1 MLRRCF
7 VLLTVLSCLNLFLT
21 TVTRAAD
28 QQKPNII
35 FIMADD
41 LGYAEVGCYGQT
53 KIKTPHI
60 DQLAADG
67 MKFTQAYAGCMVC
80 QPSRSVLMTG
90 QHTGHT
96 AVRANDLNQLLYEED
111 KTVAEVLKS
120 AGYATGCF
128 GKWGLGYEGTPGR
141 PNQKGFDQFTGQL
154 LQVHAHFYYP
164 FWIWRNEEKVMLPE
178 NENNQRGTYIQDLI
192 HADAKNF
199 IRQNSKQPFFA
210 YLSYILP
217 HVELVVPEESER
229 PYRGKFPKREI
240 KDPRPG
246 YIGSED
252 GLRTFAGMVSR
263 LDAHVGEV
271 VKLLEE
277 LGIRDNT
284 LIIFTSD
291 NGGQGGNWKE
301 MTDFFDGNAPLKG
314 HKGTMYEGGL
324 RVPFIASWPGKIA
337 PGTTSEL
344 QIAFWD
350 MLPTFADVAHAKVP
364 AGVDIDGISILP
376 TLLGKGTQKKHDY
389 LYWEYTK
396 GTIRSRA
403 LRMGDWKAVQ
413 NRMNRPIELYNLKQ
427 DVGETKDL
435 ASQNPEQ
442 VKQMTEAMQQAHTA
456 PRDFP
461 QTLKP
466 VGIKGYV
473 K

>member
-7 VLLTVLSCLNLFLT
+7 VLLTVLSSLNLFLT

-192 HADAKNF
+192 HADAKSF

-252 GLRTFAGMVSR
+252 GLTTFAGMVSR

-301 MTDFFDGNAPLKG
+301 MTDFFEGNAPLKG

-364 AGVDIDGISILP
+364 VGVDIDGISILP
-376 TLLGKGTQKKHDY
+376 TLLGKRTQKKHDY

-396 GTIRSRA
+396 GQIRSRA

-442 VKQMTEAMQQAHTA
+442 VKQMTEAMQQAHTE